1 MKTQKRVIKFL
12 ERKEVEKL
20 IDSIEGEGY
29 RNTRDRALIEVLWET
44 GLRIA
49 EALALPDAI
58 FTKEVTKDT
67 LELSI
72 IGKGGWARTVY
83 FSPRVVRA
91 IKAYLATRKDS
102 DTRLFPFTIRCA
114 QQIVARRVKLAGIE
128 KRVTPHTFR
137 HSFGTHILRKGAN
150 LRLAQEMLGHR
161 SITSTQVYTHI
172 TSPELK
178 AAHKRFFG

>member
-1 MKTQKRVIKFL
+1 MKTQKRVIRFL
-12 ERKEVEKL
+12 ERKEIEKI

-29 RNTRDRALIEVLWET
+29 RNTRDRALIEVLFCT

-49 EALALPDAI
+49 EAVALPDAV
-58 FTKEVTKDT
+58 FHKEELQGT

-72 IGKGGWARTVY
+72 IGKGGWARTIY
-83 FSPRVVRA
+83 FSARV
-91 IKAYLATRKDS
+91 IKVIKEYLKTRKDS
-102 DTRLFPFTIRCA
+102 DIRLFPITIRCA

-178 AAHKRFFG
+178 QAHKKFFG